1 MDEQTAVI
9 DRTMSPVFVNVAGTA
24 LTLVIVFAVLA
35 LYSLARRS
43 NPLAVFNSSAT
54 LEVLLI
60 ALAVFFISIVVHE
73 LLHGLGYRLGGAPRN
88 AVRFGFQWKALLP
101 YSHCTVP
108 LRASAYRFAVA
119 LPGLVLGLLPAALG
133 ILLGSDMLALYGAGM
148 LAGAA
153 GDIMT
158 LALLLPLKS
167 DAQVQDHPSKPGF
180 QILL

>member
-1 MDEQTAVI
+1 MDEQPAVI
-9 DRTMSPVFVNVAGTA
+9 DRTMSPVFVNIVGTV
-24 LTLVIVFAVLA
+24 LTLMIIFAVLG
-35 LYSLARRS
+35 LYTLAWKA

-54 LEVLLI
+54 LEVLLA
-60 ALAVFFISIVVHE
+60 ALAVFFVSIVVHE
-73 LLHGLGYRLGGAPRN
+73 LLHGLGYWLGGVPRG

-101 YSHCTVP
+101 YAHCTVP
-108 LRASAYRFAVA
+108 MKASAYRFAVA

-133 ILLGSDMLALYGAGM
+133 ILLGSDMLALYGAAM

-158 LALLLPLKS
+158 LALLLPLKT
-167 DAQVQDHPSKPGF
+167 DTRIQDHPNKPGF

>member
-1 MDEQTAVI
+1 MDEQPAVI
-9 DRTMSPVFVNVAGTA
+9 DRTMSPVFVNVAGTG

-35 LYSLARRS
+35 LYALAWKS

-60 ALAVFFISIVVHE
+60 ALAVFFASIIVHE
-73 LLHGLGYRLGGAPRN
+73 LLHGLGYRMGGASRS

-101 YSHCTVP
+101 YAHCTVP
-108 LRASAYRFAVA
+108 LKASAYRLAVA

-133 ILLGSDMLALYGAGM
+133 ILIGSDMLALYGAAM

-158 LALLLPLKS
+158 LALLLPLKPETR
-167 DAQVQDHPSKPGF
+167 VQDHPSKPGF